1 MSEQPK
7 QRSGPPSRLLR
18 AWKKWRRYVQTAG
31 QLAPYLHGRRSA
43 MALGLGL
50 SLAFTS
56 MRLLEPWPIKMIIDN
71 VLLGKDLPGFLP
83 GALDTPGQLRTPLL
97 LVLVGAIVA
106 IAFLRGL
113 FYYRRRLLLARLGIE
128 VSSNLRLDLYRH
140 VQHLSLSFHDR
151 RRTGDLIV
159 RLTSDIRMLRQA
171 FISLPLEVTEGILL
185 MLGMGVVMLV
195 MDWQLALLALF
206 LLPIVAVLVRRYQ
219 RPMRKAIRKQ
229 REREGQLAT
238 MAAESL
244 GAIRVVQGFRREK
257 DEVKRFGGASRRD
270 VRSGLKASRFEAKLR
285 WSSELSVSLITALI
299 ILLAA
304 RRIVLESLTVG
315 DLIVFIS
322 YLRIYARPLRQISRM
337 TERMIRASAAGE
349 RVLRILQT
357 ESPVKDRPGAV
368 KAPAFKGEIAFEGVT
383 FSYTGRHAVL
393 HDIDLRI
400 RAGERVAIVGPTGAG
415 KSTLVS
421 LIPRFYDPTSG
432 SVKID
437 GRDIREFTL
446 DSLRRQISLVFQEP
460 VLFATTI
467 AENIAFGRPGATDEH
482 IARAARRAKVDRIIS
497 KLPEGYETRIGER
510 GVTLSGGQRQCIAIA
525 RAMIRNAPILLMDEI
540 TAGLDRKSADLV
552 MRALRRLMRDRTV
565 LVITHDPRNLE
576 GMDRVIYLDR
586 GRVAGEGPAPAPLV
600 EIGADRTAE
609 DSSVSGG

>member
-1 MSEQPK
+1 M
-7 QRSGPPSRLLR
+7 G
-18 AWKKWRRYVQTAG
+18 
-31 QLAPYLHGRRSA
+31 
-43 MALGLGL
+43 LGLFL

-71 VLLGKDLPGFLP
+71 VLLGKDLPRFLP
-83 GALDTPGQLRTPLL
+83 GALDTPGELRMPLL
-97 LVLVGAIVA
+97 LVLVGGIVA

-128 VSSNLRLDLYRH
+128 VSSKLRLDLYRH

-171 FISLPLEVTEGILL
+171 FISLPLELTEGILL
-185 MLGMGVVMLV
+185 MLGMAVVMLA

-206 LLPIVAVLVRRYQ
+206 MMPIVAVLVRRYQ
-219 RPMRKAIRKQ
+219 RPMRRAIRKQ

-257 DEVKRFGGASRRD
+257 DEIKRFGGASRRD

-315 DLIVFIS
+315 DLIVFVS
-322 YLRIYARPLRQISRM
+322 YLRIFARPLRQISRM

-357 ESPVKDRPGAV
+357 ESLVENRPGAEP
-368 KAPAFKGEIAFEGVT
+368 APAFRGEIAFEGVT

-393 HDIDLRI
+393 HDVDLRI
-400 RAGERVAIVGPTGAG
+400 RAGERVAVVGPTGAG

-421 LIPRFYDPTSG
+421 LVPRFYDPARG

-446 DSLRRQISLVFQEP
+446 DSLRRQISIVFQEP

-467 AENIAFGRPGATDEH
+467 AENIAFGRPGATAEH
-482 IARAARRAKVDRIIS
+482 IAKAARRAKVDRIIA

-525 RAMIRNAPILLMDEI
+525 RAMIRNAPILLMDEL

-552 MRALRRLMRDRTV
+552 MGALRRLMKDRTV

-586 GRVAGEGPAPAPLV
+586 GRVVGEGPAPPVEDGTERAP
-600 EIGADRTAE
+600 R
-609 DSSVSGG
+609 DSSAGGG

>member
-1 MSEQPK
+1 
-7 QRSGPPSRLLR
+7 
-18 AWKKWRRYVQTAG
+18 
-31 QLAPYLHGRRSA
+31 

-50 SLAFTS
+50 SLAFTA

-83 GALDTPGQLRTPLL
+83 GALDTPGQLRMPLL
-97 LVLVGAIVA
+97 LVLVGGIVA

-113 FYYRRRLLLARLGIE
+113 LYYRRRLLLARLGIE

-171 FISLPLEVTEGILL
+171 FISLPLELTEGILL
-185 MLGMGVVMLV
+185 MLGMGVVLLV

-206 LLPIVAVLVRRYQ
+206 LMPIVAVLVRHYQ

-257 DEVKRFGGASRRD
+257 DEIKRFGGASRRD

-304 RRIVLESLTVG
+304 RRIVLESLSVG

-337 TERMIRASAAGE
+337 TERMIRAAAAGE

-357 ESPVKDRPGAV
+357 DSPVKDRPGAV

-393 HDIDLRI
+393 LDVDLRI

-421 LIPRFYDPTSG
+421 LIPRFYDPASG

-540 TAGLDRKSADLV
+540 TVGLDRKSADLV

-586 GRVAGEGPAPAPLV
+586 GRVTGEGPAPAPSV
-600 EIGADRTAE
+600 ETGVDRTDE
-609 DSSVSGG
+609 DSSASGG